1 MEKFATIDG
10 VEYFNMGT
18 MNFLGFVG
26 NARIEVSFSSRGCLI
41 YAFKFFEGSGKKDDL
56 QVRRRFLRPA

>member
-1 MEKFATIDG
+1 
-10 VEYFNMGT
+10 MGT

-56 QVRRRFLRPA
+56 QVRSRFLRPT